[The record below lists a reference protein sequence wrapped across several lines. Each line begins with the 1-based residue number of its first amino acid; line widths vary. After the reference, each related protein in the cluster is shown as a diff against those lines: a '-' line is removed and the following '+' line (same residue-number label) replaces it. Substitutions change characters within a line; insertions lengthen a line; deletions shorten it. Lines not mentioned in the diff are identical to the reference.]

1 MRKSRRSS
9 SGSDHE
15 YVRPYQVATAA
26 AIVVI
31 AAVAMFDSR
40 AAFSP
45 SAGTQVGD
53 VGARWYPFWAAT
65 LMGIASVVVA
75 YRALTTPQAAEG
87 VFHGS
92 RSLLAV
98 AKLVIPMFAYVL
110 LIGGIGF
117 RTTEFTY
124 RIVPQFGFYLATAL
138 YMGLFAWWLG
148 RYKIWWV
155 ALITVAFPIVIF
167 AVFELG
173 FRVSLPKSF
182 LYTSGVLPF

>member
-1 MRKSRRSS
+1 
-9 SGSDHE
+9 
-15 YVRPYQVATAA
+15 VRPYQVATAA
-26 AIVVI
+26 AIVLI

-45 SAGTQVGD
+45 SAGTALGD

-65 LMGIASVVVA
+65 LMAMASVVVG
-75 YRALTTPQAAEG
+75 YRALTTPQGTEG
-87 VFHGS
+87 AFAGR
-92 RSLLAV
+92 RSLFAVLKLAV
-98 AKLVIPMFAYVL
+98 PMLVYAI

-117 RTTEFTY
+117 RTTDFTY
-124 RIVPQFGFYLATAL
+124 RIIPQFGFYLTTAL
-138 YMGLFAWWLG
+138 YMGVFAWWLG

-155 ALITVAFPIVIF
+155 ALIAVAFPIVIF

-182 LYTSGVLPF
+182 LYSSGVLPF

>member
-1 MRKSRRSS
+1 
-9 SGSDHE
+9 
-15 YVRPYQVATAA
+15 VRPYQVATAA
-26 AIVVI
+26 AVVLI

-40 AAFSP
+40 AAFNP
-45 SAGTQVGD
+45 SAGTSPGD

-65 LMGIASVVVA
+65 IMGIAAVVVA

-87 VFHGS
+87 VFEGS
-92 RSLLAV
+92 RSVFAVLKLAGPM
-98 AKLVIPMFAYVL
+98 VIYAV

-117 RTTEFTY
+117 RTTDFTY
-124 RIVPQFGFYLATAL
+124 RIVPPLGFYLATAL

-155 ALITVAFPIVIF
+155 AAITLAFPLVIF
-167 AVFELG
+167 FVFEVG

-182 LYTSGVLPF
+182 LYSSGILPF

>member
-1 MRKSRRSS
+1 
-9 SGSDHE
+9 
-15 YVRPYQVATAA
+15 VRPYQVATAA
-26 AIVVI
+26 AIVLI

-53 VGARWYPFWAAT
+53 VGSRWYPFWAAT
-65 LMGIASVVVA
+65 IMGIASVVVG
-75 YRALTTPQAAEG
+75 YRALTTPQGTEG
-87 VFHGS
+87 AFEGA
-92 RSLLAV
+92 RSLFAVLKLA
-98 AKLVIPMFAYVL
+98 LPMIAYAL

-124 RIVPQFGFYLATAL
+124 RIIPQFGFYLATAL

-155 ALITVAFPIVIF
+155 AAITVAFPIVIYG
-167 AVFELG
+167 VFEIG

-182 LYTSGVLPF
+182 LYTSGLLPF

>member
-1 MRKSRRSS
+1 M
-9 SGSDHE
+9 
-15 YVRPYQVATAA
+15 RPYQVATAA

-45 SAGTQVGD
+45 SAGTQIGD
-53 VGARWYPFWAAT
+53 VGSRWYPFWAAT
-65 LMGIASVVVA
+65 IMGIAAVIVA
-75 YRALTTPQAAEG
+75 YRALTTAQGVDGAFEG
-87 VFHGS
+87 W
-92 RSLLAV
+92 RSLFAVLKLAV
-98 AKLVIPMFAYVL
+98 PMVTYAV

-117 RTTEFTY
+117 RTTDFTY

-155 ALITVAFPIVIF
+155 AAISVAFPIVIF
-167 AVFELG
+167 AVFEIG
-173 FRVSLPKSF
+173 FRVSLSKSF
-182 LYTSGVLPF
+182 HYSSGLLPF